1 MWKIGLIF
9 GIAVVSLLFTAF
21 MKRYIFTDLFVA
33 IERKDYEY
41 FMQRINATST
51 RLFLPEVTREGMTL
65 NLYIKLSLEQKIRE
79 QFQHIRKMKL
89 SNTER
94 QNFLMQELEY
104 FKKKQDK
111 ENYKKVKIEMQQL
124 LDTQKR
130 K

>member
-9 GIAVVSLLFTAF
+9 GIAAVSLLFTAF
-21 MKRYIFTDLFVA
+21 IKRYIFTDLFVA

>member
-9 GIAVVSLLFTAF
+9 GIAAVSLLFTAF

-89 SNTER
+89 SNIER